1 MQQLRLETMTSEPQ
15 PEIEPIAKPWLRR
28 HIRLTIGLGVVILI
42 LLLGIVPPYISIS
55 RYKSHITQL
64 VSSSLGRPVHLSA
77 VELRMLPRPGF
88 VLTDLNVDED
98 PAFGSEPVLHA
109 TTVVASVRLFSLWRG
124 HLALDRI
131 SVDEASLN
139 LVRGPN
145 GRWNADSLFNTATPA
160 TANTGTAAHRPLPYM
175 EATNSRINIKF
186 GTEKIPFS
194 LTSTDASLWREDD
207 GWHIR
212 LRGQPVR
219 TDIPIDQFDT
229 GVVRLEATMRPAS
242 HLSGMP
248 IHLDMDWR
256 KAQLGQLSLLLLGS
270 DQDWRGDLTGELH
283 ADGSADALTISTR
296 LRATSVHRA
305 EFEPATQLDFDANC
319 GFIYHYSARSLE
331 TPGLDKIECN
341 SPVGDGRVHLTGN
354 LPSTPAASQL
364 TLELDKVPAQ
374 APLDLLRT
382 LRGNFDQSL
391 SAQGSLSGKMT
402 YALATINPAQ
412 LQAHA
417 SVRPAL
423 LSHHPHAGKTPQPAP
438 ALQGSFAG
446 QNLRITGEGLTNP
459 ISVTDLV
466 LSPSPAQS
474 NQPPALTASIAV
486 SAEAPAPLA
495 ITAQLTRQGFD
506 VGARGTASLSRL
518 RDLAHIAGIS
528 QAQALSQVTSTAA
541 TPASLDLHLSG
552 PWLTSTSFV
561 TASPTPD
568 ATTKKLS
575 GSVVLRNAAWKPG
588 YLAAPIDLGSA
599 TLRFVNGLAVWDSIS
614 FAYGPTDSRIHGIAT
629 LAMPLPCSSSQ
640 LCTPRFTVRFTALDL
655 ATLQGALLGA
665 HKQGTLIS
673 SLIDRFRPA
682 TQSAWP
688 AAQGTIQAD
697 TIIAGPFT
705 FTNASARLE
714 FAIQGI
720 KFTGL
725 DARIFGGQ
733 IHGTGSL
740 TISPAQPTYTLDA
753 AFSGINPHQA
763 GQLVKADWN
772 GGPISGSG
780 TLTLSGFTPADLASS
795 AHGTLNFDWRNGRI
809 AQQPDQD
816 SDSPLLSEFTH
827 WTGTAKIE
835 KSALTLAENKLQSS
849 SKTTKAEGSVT
860 FNQEPK
866 LTLVT
871 PHR

>member
-1 MQQLRLETMTSEPQ
+1 MTSEPQ
-15 PEIEPIAKPWLRR
+15 PDIEPIAKPWLQR
-28 HIRLTIGLGVVILI
+28 HIRLTIGLGLLILI
-42 LLLGIVPPYISIS
+42 LLLVIVPPYISIS

-64 VSSSLGRPVHLSA
+64 VSASLGRPVRLSA

-98 PAFGSEPVLHA
+98 PAFGAEPVLHA
-109 TTVVASVRLFSLWRG
+109 STVVASIRLLSLWRG
-124 HLALDRI
+124 QLAIDRI
-131 SVDEASLN
+131 NVDEASVN
-139 LVRGPN
+139 LVRTAD
-145 GRWNADSLFNTATPA
+145 GRWNAGSLFNTAEPTTTNSTTTHHA
-160 TANTGTAAHRPLPYM
+160 LPYM
-175 EATNSRINIKF
+175 EATNSRINVKF
-186 GTEKIPFS
+186 GAEKIPFS

-219 TDIPIDQFDT
+219 TDIPLDQADT
-229 GVVRLEATMRPAS
+229 GTVRLEATMRPAS

-248 IHLDMDWR
+248 IHVDMDWR
-256 KAQLGQLSLLLLGS
+256 KAQLGQISQLILGS
-270 DQDWRGDLTGELH
+270 DEDWRGDLTGELH

-296 LRATSVHRA
+296 LRATGVHRA
-305 EFEPATQLDFDANC
+305 EFEPATLLDFDANC
-319 GFIYHYSARSLE
+319 SLMYHFTARSFE
-331 TPGLDKIECN
+331 KIECN

-354 LPSTPAASQL
+354 LPSAPATPQL

-402 YALATINPAQ
+402 YVPAE
-412 LQAHA
+412 ASPA
-417 SVRPAL
+417 RAPARPSVRPAL
-423 LSHHPHAGKTPQPAP
+423 LPHRPRVGKTPQAVPV
-438 ALQGSFAG
+438 LEGSFTSQG
-446 QNLRITGEGLTNP
+446 LRITGEGLANP
-459 ISVTDLV
+459 IPVTSLV
-466 LSPSPAQS
+466 LSPSPAQPD
-474 NQPPALTASIAV
+474 QPPALTASITVPAD
-486 SAEAPAPLA
+486 APAPLA
-495 ITAQLTRQGFD
+495 VTAQLTRQGFD
-506 VGARGTASLSRL
+506 VGVRGTASLSRL
-518 RDLAHIAGIS
+518 RDLGHITGIS
-528 QAQALSQVTSTAA
+528 QADALSQVTSTAA

-552 PWLTSTSFV
+552 PWLASTSFA
-561 TASPTPD
+561 TTSPSPD
-568 ATTKKLS
+568 AAAKKLS

-614 FAYGPTDSRIHGIAT
+614 FAYGPANTRIRGTAT

-640 LCTPRFTVRFTALDL
+640 PCTPRFTVRFTALDL
-655 ATLQGALLGA
+655 ATLQAAILGA
-665 HKQGTLIS
+665 HEQGTLIS

-697 TIIAGPFT
+697 SLIAGPFT
-705 FTNASARLE
+705 FTGASARLQLE
-714 FAIQGI
+714 TQGI

-740 TISPAQPTYTLDA
+740 TIASTQPAYTLDA

-763 GQLVKADWN
+763 GQLVKADWS

-809 AQQPDQD
+809 TQQPDQD
-816 SDSPLLSEFTH
+816 ADSPLLSEFTH

-835 KSALTLAENKLQSS
+835 KSALTLAENKLQSI
-849 SKTTKAEGSVT
+849 SKTTKAEGSLT
-860 FNQEPK
+860 FAQEPK
-866 LTLVT
+866 LTLIT
-871 PHR
+871 PLR